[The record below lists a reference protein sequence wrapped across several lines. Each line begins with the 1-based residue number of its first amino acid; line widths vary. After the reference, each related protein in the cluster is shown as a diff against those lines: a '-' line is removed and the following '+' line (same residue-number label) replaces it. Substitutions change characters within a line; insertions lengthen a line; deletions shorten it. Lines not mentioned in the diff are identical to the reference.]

1 MMRHLLL
8 FSCWVMSNS
17 LWPLDCSPAGSSV
30 HGILQARILEWV
42 TTFSSRGSSPPRDQ
56 AHLSCLQL
64 GSFPLAPSGKPMS
77 NLRTCIIWLKLSQ
90 HDPSLMD
97 SLWPWASCKDL
108 VWGWETIKLLQLMNF
123 LLLKQ
128 ANECVYTLS
137 LVFERFQNTAEWFF
151 LPSCWV
157 IAARCDGGQER
168 ENGCIGYRGD
178 MQ

>member
-30 HGILQARILEWV
+30 HGILQARTLEWV

-108 VWGWETIKLLQLMNF
+108 VWGWETINCFSSWIFSFSSRLMNVF
-123 LLLKQ
+123 IHWAWCLNVSRTQ
-128 ANECVYTLS
+128 LS
-137 LVFERFQNTAEWFF
+137 GFSSHLAEW
-151 LPSCWV
+151 LQEGV
-157 IAARCDGGQER
+157 MEARR
-168 ENGCIGYRGD
+168 EKTD
-178 MQ
+178 V